1 MTFEGGF
8 KLTTKKVETVEKSNK
23 EKKCFIVTPIGGD
36 RSEIRDALDGLLKNV
51 LEPVL
56 LESGFKHEDII
67 VAHQMKD
74 SGSINTQLITRIIED
89 ELCIV
94 NLTGLN
100 PNVMYELAI
109 RHAVGKPVVIIAEN
123 GTKLPFDIVD
133 QRTIFYHNTMLGAVQ
148 LKESL
153 SDMIGAILSKPE
165 QTPDNPIIKIIKE
178 NSILDKIKSDGKE
191 HSELSLIL
199 NKISD
204 LEDRVINTKKLN
216 STIDK
221 KPIVSYSI
229 WELEYE
235 GNINTI
241 NLKDFWLPIRLVRQ
255 RNNKDK
261 LNKSVLIEFPGDYP
275 VSRND
280 IEEFVGFLTD
290 QGLRVKTMS
299 PIEV

>member
-1 MTFEGGF
+1 MTIKKEE
-8 KLTTKKVETVEKSNK
+8 TKV
-23 EKKCFIVTPIGGD
+23 KKCFIITPIGGD

-56 LESGFKHEDII
+56 LESGFENEDII

-89 ELCIV
+89 DLCIV

-100 PNVMYELAI
+100 PNVMYELAV

-153 SDMIGAILSKPE
+153 SDMIGAILSNPN
-165 QTPDNPIIKIIKE
+165 QMPDNPIIKIIKD
-178 NSILDKIKSDGKE
+178 NAILDKIKSDGKE

-199 NKISD
+199 NKISN
-204 LEDRVINTKKLN
+204 LEDKFYNSKKN
-216 STIDK
+216 SS
-221 KPIVSYSI
+221 VSEKIRDTSNM
-229 WELEYE
+229 WKLEFK
-235 GNINTI
+235 GNLGNVDF
-241 NLKDFWLPIRLVRQ
+241 NEFWLPVKIIPVINRPQ
-255 RNNKDK
+255 SEEATDI
-261 LNKSVLIEFPGDYP
+261 VLLEFPKRISDSDLELLKPFIESKG
-275 VSRND
+275 VKVISISRFRNA
-280 IEEFVGFLTD
+280 
-290 QGLRVKTMS
+290 S
-299 PIEV
+299 

>member
-1 MTFEGGF
+1 MIEQTMQR
-8 KLTTKKVETVEKSNK
+8 
-23 EKKCFIVTPIGGD
+23 CFIITPIGGD
-36 RSEIRDALDGLLKNV
+36 RSDIRDALDGLLKNV

-56 LESGFKHEDII
+56 LDLGFSDEHIT

-123 GTKLPFDIVD
+123 GTKLPFDIID

-153 SDMIGAILSKPE
+153 SDMVATILSKPD
-165 QTPDNPIIKIIKE
+165 QTPDNPIIKIIKD
-178 NSILDKIKSDGKE
+178 NAILDKIKSDGKE

-199 NKISD
+199 NKISS
-204 LEDRVINTKKLN
+204 LEERIVKNEKINPALNRKQGNNYAEWILEYQGNISIKELSNFFIETTVI
-216 STIDK
+216 
-221 KPIVSYSI
+221 PIVSD
-229 WELEYE
+229 ELTKKV
-235 GNINTI
+235 II
-241 NLKDFWLPIRLVRQ
+241 HIP
-255 RNNKDK
+255 
-261 LNKSVLIEFPGDYP
+261 KSVTRKDMKEFHTYLGEKG
-275 VSRND
+275 VKITNLERLD
-280 IEEFVGFLTD
+280 I
-290 QGLRVKTMS
+290 S
-299 PIEV
+299 I